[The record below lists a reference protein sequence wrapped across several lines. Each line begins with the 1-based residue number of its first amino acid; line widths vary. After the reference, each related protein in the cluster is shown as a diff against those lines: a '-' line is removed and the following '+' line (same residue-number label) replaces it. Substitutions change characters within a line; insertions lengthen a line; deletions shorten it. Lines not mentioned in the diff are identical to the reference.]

1 MAEAALYCFGVGD
14 GHPSPERGHS
24 SFLYQLDGACLMVDC
39 GDGTS
44 RRYEASGIPY
54 AAFDAMLISHQH
66 ADHLGGFPMFIQG
79 LWLARRD
86 KAVPVYMG
94 VDGIEPTKGFLRAS
108 YLFDELFKFR
118 LSFHELKSGQTFKI
132 KGATV
137 TPFRTT
143 HLDSLADRFAAKYEQ
158 NFDAFSFLIETPRK
172 RIAHSADIGAPED
185 LAPLLQEEVDLL
197 VCELAHFAPE
207 DLFRFLEG
215 RAIKQLVLI
224 HLPSRMLPD
233 RARLLDLAQTALP
246 KTKVSIA
253 TASESF
259 SF

>member
-1 MAEAALYCFGVGD
+1 MAEATLHCFGVGD

-94 VDGIEPTKGFLRAS
+94 VDGIEPTRTFLRAC

-118 LSFHELKSGQTFKI
+118 LSFHELRSGQTFKV
-132 KGATV
+132 KSATV

-158 NFDAFSFLIETPRK
+158 NFDAFSFLIEHGGR

-185 LAPLLQEEVDLL
+185 LAPLLQEEVDML
-197 VCELAHFAPE
+197 VCELAHFAPQE
-207 DLFRFLEG
+207 LFEFLKG
-215 RAIKQLVLI
+215 CSIKRLVLT
-224 HLPSRMLPD
+224 HLPSRLWAEQATILGEA
-233 RARLLDLAQTALP
+233 RAALP
-246 KTKVSIA
+246 KTEISIGQA
-253 TASESF
+253 GDTIRF
-259 SF
+259 